1 MLPRPRS
8 FIGATGPKD
17 RLVTS
22 VISDSY
28 LYGKAT
34 DPNKTKELKVRLP
47 VSVHMRLH
55 GLKILGDKSISETV
69 EEALDA
75 YFAKHN
81 LMSERERASQA

>member
-1 MLPRPRS
+1 M
-8 FIGATGPKD
+8 
-17 RLVTS
+17 
-22 VISDSY
+22 ISDSY

-55 GLKILGDKSISETV
+55 GLKILGDKSISATV

-75 YFAKHN
+75 YFEKHN
-81 LMSERERASQA
+81 MYGERERAPHVL